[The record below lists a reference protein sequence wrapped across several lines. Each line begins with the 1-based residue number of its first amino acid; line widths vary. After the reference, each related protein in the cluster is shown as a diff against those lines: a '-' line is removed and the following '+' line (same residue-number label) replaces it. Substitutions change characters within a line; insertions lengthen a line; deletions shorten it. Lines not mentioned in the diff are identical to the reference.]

1 MAGGYFHYE
10 SDSSV
15 PSSSDRSQACSPATS
30 LMNHPIGHAGA
41 GTTGT
46 RGVSLDLSPC
56 STRSGGTGMM
66 RDPFVDPRLSLDS
79 WSRQSSIESSNGNA
93 YEVTHSRG
101 TKGESYY
108 YDDSSDQS
116 GSERPGM
123 RPFMGR
129 SNSDVQR
136 ELQDALQDGLPTPRK
151 EEKLTSGS
159 GLASRIM
166 ARGESRKSSTTSS
179 TSSSTGSTHSGST
192 SGGGGLLSQFRTGSG
207 WFAPVVPP
215 EPKLTRAEREQ
226 LEKERIEEL
235 RNSGANASRKRPSFM
250 KRMSSGV
257 EMMGSFGKDS
267 SGISTSP
274 AKQGRARSGTA
285 TTITETYRG

>member
-15 PSSSDRSQACSPATS
+15 PSSSSDRSLACSPATS

-41 GTTGT
+41 
-46 RGVSLDLSPC
+46 RGASLDLSPS

-79 WSRQSSIESSNGNA
+79 WSRSSIESSNA
-93 YEVTHSRG
+93 YAATTHSRP
-101 TKGESYY
+101 TNGESDHYY
-108 YDDSSDQS
+108 ADSSDR
-116 GSERPGM
+116 SERPGM
-123 RPFMGR
+123 RPAMGR

-136 ELQDALQDGLPTPRK
+136 ELQDALQDGLPTPKK
-151 EEKLTSGS
+151 EEKSTSS
-159 GLASRIM
+159 AFASRIM
-166 ARGESRKSSTTSS
+166 MASGESKKSGTS
-179 TSSSTGSTHSGST
+179 TSSAGSTHSGST
-192 SGGGGLLSQFRTGSG
+192 SGGGGFLSQFRTGSG

-257 EMMGSFGKDS
+257 EMMGSFGKDP
-267 SGISTSP
+267 SGLSP

-285 TTITETYRG
+285 TTITEAYRG